1 MIRVTDHRTAD
12 KKCGLLW
19 YDESMNKEIEPG
31 LLQVFRYFTSAELC
45 YFSILILYSALQTGQ
60 GFAAVQIQWYLNFAN
75 NLLLFIYLSLP
86 SLHRRLGRFYLPIA
100 LSLAAAT
107 PALSNLVFLAPQSS
121 WQSVIEPTW
130 LLVPTLLVIAV
141 LLAWQYT
148 FLAVL
153 AFTIGAA
160 IIELIV
166 VYSLVGQI
174 NADTLPILGLP
185 LVQAFTFGMI
195 GYIVSRMVTI
205 QRAQRRE
212 LIRTNVMLSQHAATL
227 EQLTLSRERNR
238 LARELHDTLAHTL
251 SGQAVNLEAT
261 KLMLASGQ
269 PEVEAMLDQ
278 ALVTTRNGLAE
289 VRRAL
294 KDLRSQ
300 TVEDLGLPLAIRN
313 LAMEAAARANFALD
327 LEVADDLPRL
337 DTEVEHAV
345 YRIAQESLANVVS
358 HADASQVNLQ
368 LAVETGKLTLTI
380 TDNGQGVDLDQIDY
394 GSKHGLLGM
403 KERAAMVHGS
413 LEVKSR
419 PGAGT
424 TVRFS
429 LEVKDDQSFDL

>member
-1 MIRVTDHRTAD
+1 MMRVIDHRSAD
-12 KKCGLLW
+12 NKCGLLW

-100 LSLAAAT
+100 LSLAAAI

-121 WQSVIEPTW
+121 WQSVVEPTW

-153 AFTIGAA
+153 AFTAGAA
-160 IIELIV
+160 LIELIV
-166 VYSLVGQI
+166 VYSLVGEI
-174 NADTLPILGLP
+174 NADTLPIVGLP

-195 GYIVSRMVTI
+195 GYIVSRMVAI

-261 KLMLASGQ
+261 KLMLEPGQ

-327 LEVADDLPRL
+327 LEVADDFPRL

-345 YRIAQESLANVVS
+345 YRIAQ
-358 HADASQVNLQ
+358 
-368 LAVETGKLTLTI
+368 
-380 TDNGQGVDLDQIDY
+380 
-394 GSKHGLLGM
+394 
-403 KERAAMVHGS
+403 
-413 LEVKSR
+413 
-419 PGAGT
+419 
-424 TVRFS
+424 
-429 LEVKDDQSFDL
+429 